1 MRPWWLAS
9 LLLLAACGPLPP
21 MRHRIEAGE
30 DPYVVFVADAPDGRG
45 DLWAMHTGGG
55 ESVQLTFSLPAES
68 APALSPDGDVIA
80 FLRARSSADTVHRR
94 VWLMNLLNGAEREL
108 ELPEEAAV
116 PTRVAW
122 AGRGRIVVRTTDGAW
137 LIDAPPAP
145 AEPRRIMPTE
155 SPRTDS
161 AFAVYAGDPPFA
173 RIEPCAG
180 DAGICVI
187 GASGT
192 PSSLS
197 PSGRDPIAW
206 GADSVGYLE
215 GSELVVRPVGPGL
228 ARRARLPER
237 LEHARDF
244 TAFLGKRAGQDAP

>member
-1 MRPWWLAS
+1 MRPWWPAS

-30 DPYVVFVADAPDGRG
+30 DAYVVFVADAPDGRG

-108 ELPEEAAV
+108 ELPEEAGA

-122 AGRGRIVVRTTDGAW
+122 DGRGHLVVRTSDGAW
-137 LIDAPPAP
+137 LLDAPPAP
-145 AEPRRIMPTE
+145 AEPRRVMPSE
-155 SPRTDS
+155 SVRADS

-173 RIEPCAG
+173 RIEACAAG
-180 DAGICVI
+180 DGLCVVGDS
-187 GASGT
+187 GAPT
-192 PSSLS
+192 ALAPR
-197 PSGRDPIAW
+197 GRDPIAW

-228 ARRARLPER
+228 ARRARLPTR
-237 LEHARDF
+237 LDNARDF
-244 TAFLGKRAGQDAP
+244 TVFLGRRAGQDAP